1 MVNLSIVNFSKQ
13 LFSRIKE
20 HQVTDLAA
28 QLAYYFL
35 LSLFPFLI
43 FAITL
48 LSQFDFS
55 KDQILD
61 LIAQYAPSES
71 FVTVQENLI
80 LEDGARKG
88 LLSFGIIATIWS
100 ASNAINAII
109 KSLNTAYNVNESRHF
124 LLARGLSVLLSL
136 AMIFVIVVALLL
148 PVFGEMLWRLF
159 VGFFSIPEYFS
170 FMFTFIRWF
179 LSLSIMIIVFMFI
192 YYYAP
197 NKRLH
202 YKDVIIGS
210 ITASVLWQFVS
221 LGFSYYINNFGNY
234 SATYGSL
241 GGVIALMLWFYL
253 TGLVIVVGG
262 EVNATSNYFRENKAT

>member
-1 MVNLSIVNFSKQ
+1 MVDASFGQFSKQ

-20 HQVTDLAA
+20 HQVTDLSA

-48 LSQFDFS
+48 LTHFDFS
-55 KDQILD
+55 QDQILD

-71 FVTVQENLI
+71 FVTIQENLI

-109 KSLNTAYNVNESRHF
+109 KSLNRAYNVQESRHF
-124 LLARGLSVLLSL
+124 LLARGLSILLSL
-136 AMIFVIVVALLL
+136 AMIFVIVVALVL
-148 PVFGEMLWRLF
+148 PVFGETLWRFF
-159 VGFFSIPEYFS
+159 VSFFELPESLS
-170 FMFTFIRWF
+170 FMFAIIRWT
-179 LSLSIMIIVFMFI
+179 LSLSIMIVVFMFI

-197 NKRLH
+197 NKRLN
-202 YKDVIIGS
+202 YKDVLLGS
-210 ITASVLWQFVS
+210 VFASVFWQLVS
-221 LGFSYYINNFGNY
+221 LAFSYYINNFSNY

-253 TGLVIVVGG
+253 TGLVIIIGG
-262 EVNATSNYFRENKAT
+262 EVNATSNYFRKKAQ

>member
-1 MVNLSIVNFSKQ
+1 MVNLSVLSFSKQ
-13 LFSRIKE
+13 LFLRIKE

-48 LSQFDFS
+48 LAHFDFS
-55 KDQILD
+55 KDQILE

-71 FVTVQENLI
+71 FVTIQENLI

-109 KSLNTAYNVNESRHF
+109 KSLNRAYNVDESRNF

-148 PVFGEMLWRLF
+148 PVFGEMLWRFF
-159 VGFFSIPEYFS
+159 VGFFAIPESFS
-170 FMFTFIRWF
+170 FMFTLIRWF

-202 YKDVIIGS
+202 YKDVMIGS
-210 ITASVLWQFVS
+210 VTASVLWQLVSFV
-221 LGFSYYINNFGNY
+221 FSYYINNFGNY

-262 EVNATSNYFRENKAT
+262 EINATSNYFRRNKPT

>member
-1 MVNLSIVNFSKQ
+1 MVDVSLTRFSKQ
-13 LFSRIKE
+13 LFSRMNE
-20 HQVTDLAA
+20 HQVTDLSA

-48 LSQFDFS
+48 LAHFDFS
-55 KDQILD
+55 QEQILD

-71 FVTVQENLI
+71 FVAIQENLI

-109 KSLNTAYNVNESRHF
+109 KSLNRAYNVHESRHF
-124 LLARGLSVLLSL
+124 LLARGLSILLSI
-136 AMIFVIVVALLL
+136 AMIFVIVIALIL
-148 PVFGEMLWRLF
+148 PVFGETLWRFF
-159 VGFFSIPEYFS
+159 VSFFDISESFG
-170 FMFTFIRWF
+170 FMFAIIRWV
-179 LSLSIMIIVFMFI
+179 LSLSIMIVVFMFI

-202 YKDVIIGS
+202 YKDVLIGS
-210 ITASVLWQFVS
+210 VFASVLWQLVS
-221 LGFSYYINNFGNY
+221 LLFSYYINNFSNY

-253 TGLVIVVGG
+253 TGLVIIVGG
-262 EVNATSNYFRENKAT
+262 EVNATSNYFRKKSQS

>member
-1 MVNLSIVNFSKQ
+1 MVNLSVLSFSKQ
-13 LFSRIKE
+13 LFLRIKE

-48 LSQFDFS
+48 LAHFDFS
-55 KDQILD
+55 KDQILE

-71 FVTVQENLI
+71 FVAIQENLI

-109 KSLNTAYNVNESRHF
+109 KSLNRAYNVDENRNF
-124 LLARGLSVLLSL
+124 FLARGLSVLLSL
-136 AMIFVIVVALLL
+136 AMIFAIVVALLL
-148 PVFGEMLWRLF
+148 PVFGEMLWRFF
-159 VGFFSIPEYFS
+159 VEFFSIPESFS
-170 FMFTFIRWF
+170 FMFGLIRWF

-202 YKDVIIGS
+202 YKDVLIGS

-221 LGFSYYINNFGNY
+221 FVFSYYINNFGNY

-262 EVNATSNYFRENKAT
+262 EINATSNYFRRNKPT